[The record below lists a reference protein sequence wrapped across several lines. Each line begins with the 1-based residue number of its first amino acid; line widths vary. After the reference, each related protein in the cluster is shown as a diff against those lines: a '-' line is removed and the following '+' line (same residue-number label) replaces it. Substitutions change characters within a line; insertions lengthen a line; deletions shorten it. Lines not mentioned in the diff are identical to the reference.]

1 MPTRVN
7 GSNYRRAATSNISL
21 SRFLVMLYGWRV
33 KEAPRPLPKAQ
44 SLAAGSGAR
53 ETSLGEA
60 YARLSEDDRL
70 HR

>member
-1 MPTRVN
+1 MPSRVN

-33 KEAPRPLPKAQ
+33 KEAPRPRPKAQ
-44 SLAAGSGAR
+44 SLAAR

-60 YARLSEDDRL
+60 YARLFEDDRL